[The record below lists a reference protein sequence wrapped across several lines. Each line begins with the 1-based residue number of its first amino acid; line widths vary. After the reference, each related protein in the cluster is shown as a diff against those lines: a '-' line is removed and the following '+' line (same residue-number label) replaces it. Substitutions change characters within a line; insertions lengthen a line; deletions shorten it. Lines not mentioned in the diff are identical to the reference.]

1 MKISIIGAG
10 NVGATAASAIAQESL
25 GDVVLFD
32 IVKGM
37 AQGKAFD
44 MEDARS
50 LLDSNYSVTGT
61 DDINLIAGSDIV
73 VITAGLARKPGMTRE
88 ELLAKNA
95 AILGGLCADIKKL
108 APKSI
113 VIVVTNPLD
122 LMTAL
127 ALKVT
132 GFAPEKVFGMGL
144 GLDASRFANL
154 IAKEMKVPVTDV
166 EAIVIGSHGEGMIPL
181 PSFTKV
187 KGKALDK
194 VLDPAKVEELV
205 KKTFLR
211 GAEIVSLLG
220 SGSAYYAPSAAILE
234 LVRAVA
240 KNKKEAI
247 GVCAHLSGE
256 YGLKDVC
263 IGVTCVIGS
272 KGIEKI
278 VELDLSK
285 DELAKLTASAEAVR
299 KLLRSNLNYV

>member
-10 NVGATAASAIAQESL
+10 NVGATAASAIAQENL

-32 IVKGM
+32 IVKGL
-37 AQGKAFD
+37 AQGKALD

-50 LLDSNYSVTGT
+50 LLNLNYSVTGT

-95 AILGGLCADIKKL
+95 AILSGLCENIKKL
-108 APKSI
+108 APRSI

-127 ALKVT
+127 VLKAT
-132 GFAPEKVFGMGL
+132 GFAPDKVFGMGL

-166 EAIVIGSHGEGMIPL
+166 EACVIGSHGEGMIPL
-181 PSFTKV
+181 PSLTKV

-194 VLDPAKVEELV
+194 ALDAAKVEELV

-240 KNKKEAI
+240 KNKREAI
-247 GVCAHLSGE
+247 GVCARLNGE

-285 DELAKLTASAEAVR
+285 EELAKLSASAEAVR